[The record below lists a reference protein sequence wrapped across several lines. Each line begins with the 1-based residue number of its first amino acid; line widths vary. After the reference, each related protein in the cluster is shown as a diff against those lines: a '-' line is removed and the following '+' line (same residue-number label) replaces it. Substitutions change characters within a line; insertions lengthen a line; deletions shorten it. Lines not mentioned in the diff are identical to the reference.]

1 MPKSKIPTGKTPAK
15 KAPKAKLP
23 TKKKAKAAI
32 NSKSNPKIATKKKV
46 KSAAKS
52 RAKKAIISQD
62 KKPNIFTIL
71 KNKICGTK
79 KCKITIFISSIIIV
93 FLSLFIYKAVILKY
107 SVKYLE
113 EEIGLEIADY
123 NYQIAL
129 NPTIKITQ
137 ISLQD
142 STYNY
147 NFTTQNLLIKSDLFS
162 NKFNII
168 VNDNI
173 KVELEGQGIFLNLD
187 PKSIIEAKL
196 SGENLES
203 LKIESSNIKTIDANN
218 NVASEIR
225 NLSYLYNVNNI
236 DDKKIAEVNFTADN
250 FSKFISDEMLESNIN
265 LSYQNIYND
274 IDEDDMIV
282 EIKKLHIVNPKM
294 SILLNGKYHLNDFI
308 FDLEIE
314 NKEFLIDSMT
324 NSFEKNINQLIDTDN
339 EEFRSRFENK
349 EELLKMVKSYKIKLV
364 SFLDEL
370 SSKNELTTNNKDIFN
385 IVSDPTH
392 IVYINNIAGSEI
404 FGMIQKYFTNEGE

>member
-1 MPKSKIPTGKTPAK
+1 
-15 KAPKAKLP
+15 
-23 TKKKAKAAI
+23 
-32 NSKSNPKIATKKKV
+32 
-46 KSAAKS
+46 
-52 RAKKAIISQD
+52 
-62 KKPNIFTIL
+62 
-71 KNKICGTK
+71 
-79 KCKITIFISSIIIV
+79 
-93 FLSLFIYKAVILKY
+93 
-107 SVKYLE
+107 
-113 EEIGLEIADY
+113 
-123 NYQIAL
+123 
-129 NPTIKITQ
+129 
-137 ISLQD
+137 
-142 STYNY
+142 
-147 NFTTQNLLIKSDLFS
+147 
-162 NKFNII
+162 
-168 VNDNI
+168 
-173 KVELEGQGIFLNLD
+173 
-187 PKSIIEAKL
+187 
-196 SGENLES
+196 
-203 LKIESSNIKTIDANN
+203 
-218 NVASEIR
+218 
-225 NLSYLYNVNNI
+225 
-236 DDKKIAEVNFTADN
+236 
-250 FSKFISDEMLESNIN
+250 MLESNIN